1 MSFAFGRM
9 GIGMVVFGI
18 EVPLAAVAGF
28 TSAFIA
34 ALAALMVWLQW
45 RERQLRQDD
54 VLRWASDVI
63 RTQQSL
69 YVLLFLG
76 DSAFDKAQS
85 KTMLAKIVVDSS
97 VLVEQGR
104 LFFRNTP
111 DATYGANRYPAYRG
125 YRPMILDPIVVTHQI
140 ACQWEGAAPEERE
153 RMVLVAEDCV
163 RSFVSMAQRE
173 VGRSRAAHDASLIKG
188 EGEKLETLLSRVKD
202 ERLETLRANARLSL

>member
-1 MSFAFGRM
+1 M
-9 GIGMVVFGI
+9 IVFGN

-28 TSAFIA
+28 TSALIGAIA
-34 ALAALMVWLQW
+34 ALLVWLQW

-54 VLRWASDVI
+54 VLRWANEVI
-63 RTQQSL
+63 RTEQSL
-69 YVLLFLG
+69 YLLLFLG
-76 DSAFDKAQS
+76 DSAFDKAS
-85 KTMLAKIVVDSS
+85 AKTMLTKIIVDSS

-111 DATYGANRYPAYRG
+111 DATHGADRHPAYRG
-125 YRPMILDPIVVTHQI
+125 YRPMILDPIVVAHQI
-140 ACQWEGAAPEERE
+140 ACRWEGAAPEERE

-188 EGEKLETLLSRVKD
+188 EGEKLESLLARVSA
-202 ERLETLRANARLSL
+202 ERLAAFRANPRLSL